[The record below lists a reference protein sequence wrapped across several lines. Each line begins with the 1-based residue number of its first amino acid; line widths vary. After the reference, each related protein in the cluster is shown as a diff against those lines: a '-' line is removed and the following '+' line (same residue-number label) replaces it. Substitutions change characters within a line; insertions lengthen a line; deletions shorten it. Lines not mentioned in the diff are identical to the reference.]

1 MKTISSLLALAAAAL
16 VAAPAA
22 HAADPF
28 TDAMVAA
35 YAPYRAALF
44 RTNSKAQPES
54 EQAVAQAQQAWRA
67 LDERF
72 ASRPPAPYDR
82 DAAFAPTLAQ
92 VAALY
97 DRAAV
102 EVRERKLAEAHK
114 TLEQARDLMADLR
127 RRNQVVVYSDH
138 MNAYH
143 EVMEHV
149 LIEAPKALAAPQ
161 GAGLLLAQTG
171 ALEYL
176 ARQLRSEAP
185 PALQG
190 DADFM
195 PLLQAVESSVSALK
209 TALLAQDMAAVRD
222 AMGKLKPAYSRMFL
236 KFG

>member
-1 MKTISSLLALAAAAL
+1 MKPTLPLLALAAAL
-16 VAAPAA
+16 LAAPA
-22 HAADPF
+22 HAADPV

-44 RTNSKAQPES
+44 RTNSKAQAES
-54 EQAVAQAQQAWRA
+54 EQAVAQAQLAWKA
-67 LDERF
+67 LVERF
-72 ASRPPAPYDR
+72 AARPPAPYDR
-82 DAAFAPTLAQ
+82 DAAFGPTLAQ
-92 VAALY
+92 VAAVY

-102 EVRERKLAEAHK
+102 EVRERKLAEAHE

-149 LIEAPKALAAPQ
+149 LIDGPQMLAAPQ

-185 PALQG
+185 PALRG

-195 PLLQAVESSVSALK
+195 SLLQAVEASVAALK

-222 AMGKLKPAYSRMFL
+222 AMGKLKPPYSRMFL